1 MGSRERDPREW
12 RRFWVFGVAKK
23 VLLSFVNMEVRRMKI
38 ILKKEFLAEELLN
51 LVISKKVIKKA
62 IAVLLLCF
70 LGCLQLANK
79 VEGREMIVEMGLGEI
94 GKAGVKKAMGY
105 EGEVRK
111 YDNPKELELN
121 RKEVNKYVNDATE
134 KAKEYAK
141 ESYELKRKSFKG
153 VEEYIKETKLFESAG
168 ATNGNNDA
176 LGFSDKC
183 RKLVFISLSLSDNN
197 LEDIVRQAKVR
208 GYVPVLRGFKEG
220 SYKKTAYYLGDM
232 MRKTGYGVV
241 IDPESFKEFDVKV
254 VPTFVVAGVRKEGCG
269 NNAEKNDI
277 EGGRCE
283 SADYNK
289 IVGNVSFEYVERV
302 FNQSGDKICG

>member
-1 MGSRERDPREW
+1 
-12 RRFWVFGVAKK
+12 
-23 VLLSFVNMEVRRMKI
+23 MKI
-38 ILKKEFLAEELLN
+38 ILKKEFL
-51 LVISKKVIKKA
+51 SKKLLSLAMSRKKA

-70 LGCLQLANK
+70 LGCMQLANK
-79 VEGREMIVEMGLGEI
+79 VEGREIIGMMGLGEI
-94 GKAGVKKAMGY
+94 GKVGIKKAMGY

-121 RKEVNKYVNDATE
+121 RREVNKYINDATE

-153 VEEYIKETKLFESAG
+153 VEKYIKETKLFEGAG
-168 ATNGNNDA
+168 ATDSNNDA
-176 LGFSDKC
+176 FGFGDKC

-197 LEDIVRQAKVR
+197 LEDIVRQAKVN
-208 GYVPVLRGFKEG
+208 GYVPILRGFKEG
-220 SYKKTAYYLGDM
+220 SYKKTAKYLGDM
-232 MRKTGYGVV
+232 MRRTGYGVV

-254 VPTFVVAGVRKEGCG
+254 VPTFVVAGARKEGCG
-269 NNAEKNDI
+269 NNVEKVDVSV
-277 EGGRCE
+277 EGGSCE
-283 SADYNK
+283 STNYNK

>member
-1 MGSRERDPREW
+1 M
-12 RRFWVFGVAKK
+12 K
-23 VLLSFVNMEVRRMKI
+23 V

-51 LVISKKVIKKA
+51 LVMSKKVIKKA
-62 IAVLLLCF
+62 IAVLFLCF
-70 LGCLQLANK
+70 LGCMQLANK

-105 EGEVRK
+105 EGEVRQ
-111 YDNPKELELN
+111 YDNPEVLELN
-121 RKEVNKYVNDATE
+121 KREVNKYVNDAAE
-134 KAKEYAK
+134 KAKEYAKEYAK

-153 VEEYIKETKLFESAG
+153 VEKYIKETKLFESAG
-168 ATNGNNDA
+168 ATDSNNDA
-176 LGFSDKC
+176 FGFGDKC
-183 RKLVFISLSLSDNN
+183 RKLVFVSLSLSDNN

-241 IDPESFKEFDVKV
+241 IDPESFKEFEVKV
-254 VPTFVVAGVRKEGCG
+254 VPTFVVAGAKKEGCG
-269 NNAEKNDI
+269 NNVEKVDVSV
-277 EGGRCE
+277 EGGSCE
-283 SADYNK
+283 SGNYNK